1 MTIQDLADKYKLSKE
16 PNVDFWNHKQS
27 GQWIL
32 THDAVEKIANIEKI
46 TIKNIE
52 VLNSEMDLVRFLI
65 TMRNSL
71 YDEVTSIGEADRNNC
86 KSQYIGCM
94 AEKRGIDRCVL
105 KLINA
110 YEYGI
115 SSEVEA
121 DDFKEKPDV
130 YTITDE
136 QKEEYQQLLNSGAYE
151 GDKQKIN
158 KWWKGLTT
166 FEQGNAGLKHM
177 QKHVDAFIEKHK
189 EKG

>member
-1 MTIQDLADKYKLSKE
+1 MTIEDLADKYNLSKE

-46 TIKNIE
+46 TIKKIE

-130 YTITDE
+130 YTVTDE
-136 QKEEYQQLLNSGAYE
+136 QKEHYQELINSGAYE
-151 GDKQKIN
+151 GQKKKVN
-158 KWWKGLTT
+158 DWWKGLTT
-166 FEQGNAGLKHM
+166 FEQAEAGLKHM
-177 QKHVDAFIEKHK
+177 GSHVEAYIEKHN